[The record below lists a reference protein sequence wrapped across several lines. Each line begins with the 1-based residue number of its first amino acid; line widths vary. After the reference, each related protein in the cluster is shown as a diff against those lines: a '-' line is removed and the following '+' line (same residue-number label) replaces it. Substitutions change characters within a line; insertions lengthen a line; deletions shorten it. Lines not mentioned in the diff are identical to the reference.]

1 MRADVLSLDD
11 SNADMFGYLRVLPE
25 NIGTDCRVDE
35 TANGP
40 LFQWIEEVGPSDYWP
55 VYSPT
60 LVLPVP
66 LQPVAP

>member
-1 MRADVLSLDD
+1 MRADVLSPDD

-40 LFQWIEEVGPSDYWP
+40 P
-55 VYSPT
+55 
-60 LVLPVP
+60 LPVGSKK
-66 LQPVAP
+66 